1 MKNPS
6 VKDICQAWIDN
17 GLGDEMFWES
27 WPECP
32 TPEDSLTPNRVMAY
46 VEEIETKLEEVTK

>member
-1 MKNPS
+1 MNNPS

-32 TPEDSLTPNRVMAY
+32 TPDDSLTPNMVMTY
-46 VEEIETKLEEVTK
+46 IEEIETKKGLDT